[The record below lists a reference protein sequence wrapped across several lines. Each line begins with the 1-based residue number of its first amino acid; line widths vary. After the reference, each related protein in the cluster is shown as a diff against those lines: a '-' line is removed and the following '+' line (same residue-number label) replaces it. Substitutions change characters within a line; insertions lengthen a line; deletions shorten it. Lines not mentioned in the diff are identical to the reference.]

1 MPANRA
7 TIAWHLE
14 NQIPRENQRAIGMVY
29 EKLVSVSSAEIL
41 ALFTTAKELVAAP
54 GVGSVLE
61 FISATFFIDYN
72 SATYTTRGD
81 LTVNLATTGTAVSNT
96 LDAADLV
103 QKTADTYVLL
113 AVKDDE
119 ETVLQDNEALE
130 LRCATG
136 NPLVGDSPI
145 WVSIL
150 YRIHDFSSDNPRF
163 GVIS

>member
-14 NQIPRENQRAIGMVY
+14 NQVPRGDQRAIGMVY
-29 EKLVSVSSAEIL
+29 EKIVELTSAEIL
-41 ALFTTAKELVAAP
+41 ALFTTTKELVAAP
-54 GVGSVLE
+54 GVGKVLE
-61 FISATFFIDYN
+61 FMSATFFIDYN
-72 SATYTTRGD
+72 TATYATRGD

-113 AVKDDE
+113 PVKDTE

-136 NPLVGDSPI
+136 NPVTGDSTI
-145 WVSIL
+145 KVSIL
-150 YRIHDFSSDNPRF
+150 YRIHDFNAKHPRF
-163 GVIS
+163 DN